1 MAVTEG
7 SLERRHE
14 LVACS
19 WVQSGPHSVSKKFKI
34 VANIESHVFHIT
46 NQYSGLLL
54 KSGKILLKNGKGLH

>member
-7 SLERRHE
+7 SLERRHK

-19 WVQSGPHSVSKKFKI
+19 WVWSGPHSVSKKFKI
-34 VANIESHVFHIT
+34 EANIESQVFHIES
-46 NQYSGLLL
+46 QYSGLLL